1 MNLYLLRHGIA
12 VEHGAPGHGQDADRP
27 LTDKGERKLWRITEA
42 MRVMELSFDLILASP
57 YLRARRTAEIVAEAF
72 KAKKKLELCNAL
84 AADGD
89 MLELIHF
96 LNHLSPRPEHV
107 LVVGHEPYLGVLATL
122 LITGDSGSAVEFKK
136 GGLCKLMIQRLRPGR
151 CATLEWLLTPRQMG
165 LMT

>member
-12 VEHGAPGHGQDADRP
+12 VEHGAPGYGQDADRP

-89 MLELIHF
+89 MLELIHY
-96 LNHLSPRPEHV
+96 LNHLSPRPENV

-122 LITGDSGSAVEFKK
+122 LLTGGSGSAVDFKK
-136 GGLCKLMIQRLRPGR
+136 GGLCKLMSQRLRPGR